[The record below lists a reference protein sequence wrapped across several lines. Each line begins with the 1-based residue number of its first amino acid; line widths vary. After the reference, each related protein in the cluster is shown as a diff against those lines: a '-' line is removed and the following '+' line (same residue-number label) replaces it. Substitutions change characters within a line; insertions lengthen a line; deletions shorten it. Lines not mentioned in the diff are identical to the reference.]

1 MGASS
6 HLYISRTVDTAT
18 LKGAGR
24 YTPDRDVL
32 AGLSWGK
39 TVVANCYLIHR
50 RICSNFI
57 CGPNFSVFK

>member
-24 YTPDRDVL
+24 YTPNMIQLISTYVVNNVDNLFIQCVNTYL
-32 AGLSWGK
+32 VALS
-39 TVVANCYLIHR
+39 
-50 RICSNFI
+50 
-57 CGPNFSVFK
+57 